1 MEIGDRMKEYEAIYS
16 MRAMPNCPIMV
27 RIDGKAFHN
36 FTSNLAKPY
45 DANLMTAMDELTK
58 ELISFSGAVLG
69 YTQSDEITLVLA
81 KKSREY
87 ELFFNGKVQKLSSVL
102 ASFATA
108 TFPKYFQNEGK
119 VALFDCRV
127 FSVPTLSEATNCLL
141 WREMDA
147 TRNSVQM
154 AARSVYSHKECE
166 NKNASQLQEMLFAKG
181 INFNDYP
188 SRFKRGAFFNGFY
201 GMQLGT
207 PLTVHSHE
215 ERIKFLFSEYME
227 FND

>member
-27 RIDGKAFHN
+27 RIDGKSFHN

-87 ELFFNGKVQKLSSVL
+87 EPFFNGRVQKLSSVL

-166 NKNASQLQEMLFAKG
+166 NKNAPQLQEMLFAKG

-215 ERIKFLFSEYME
+215 ERIKLLFSEYME

>member
-27 RIDGKAFHN
+27 RIDGKSFHS

-45 DANLMTAMDELTK
+45 DANLMFAMNELTK
-58 ELISFSGAVLG
+58 ELINFSGAVLG

-81 KKSREY
+81 KKSREHQP
-87 ELFFNGKVQKLSSVL
+87 FFDGKVQKLSSVL

-108 TFPKYFQNEGK
+108 TFAKYFQNEGK
-119 VALFDCRV
+119 TALFDCRV
-127 FSVPTLSEATNCLL
+127 FSIPTLSEATNCLL

-147 TRNSVQM
+147 TRNAVQM

-166 NKNASQLQEMLFAKG
+166 KKNAPQLQEMLFAKG

-188 SRFKRGAFFNGFY
+188 SRFKRGAFFKWFY
-201 GMQLGT
+201 ELQLGT
-207 PLTVHSHE
+207 PLTLISHE